1 MYIIKIYFEK
11 RKKTKKNFKF
21 CMKYIH
27 VHPYNVHA
35 ASLLDLS
42 VDVNPV
48 DSAVDQRLR
57 LQLLPVQ
64 VVYHAVYTA
73 CTCSLSVN
81 TLVSRK
87 EFSCPMNAH
96 KVMTPYADWSGDS
109 IR

>member
-1 MYIIKIYFEK
+1 M
-11 RKKTKKNFKF
+11 FKF
-21 CMKYIH
+21 CMKYIHVHVH

-64 VVYHAVYTA
+64 VVYHAVYT
-73 CTCSLSVN
+73 VH
-81 TLVSRK
+81 VY
-87 EFSCPMNAH
+87 SCKSQRVFMSNER
-96 KVMTPYADWSGDS
+96 TQSDDS